1 MGPFWSDFCQH
12 IKLVLFQFQSSLFK
26 SKQYE
31 NRQLGVHA
39 VIPVRQRSSLPLS
52 SSADRGNAGGVGRGC
67 LLVGGGLINFDVA
80 YFSSNLRPVKKRFIA
95 MIIVC
100 SKTRTCCRPKDKFSN
115 FFAILFAVGIFLQS
129 TNY

>member
-12 IKLVLFQFQSSLFK
+12 IKLVLFQFQSSLSK

-31 NRQLGVHA
+31 NRQLGVLA
-39 VIPVRQRSSLPLS
+39 VIPVMKRSSLPLS

-80 YFSSNLRPVKKRFIA
+80 YFSSNLSPVKKRFIA

-100 SKTRTCCRPKDKFSN
+100 SKTGTCFRPKTN
-115 FFAILFAVGIFLQS
+115 FLISLLSYLRLGFFYS
-129 TNY
+129 HD